1 MESGGRIVIQ
11 AKHVNIQ
18 PSGRRTDLEGG
29 ERGEKSSK
37 GMTPTPKPYGKRK
50 TVGVIRDGEYVD
62 PRTGKPIKLSNKPLR
77 DFNTVHIN
85 KIGGLE

>member
-1 MESGGRIVIQ
+1 MTDLQKKGVSI
-11 AKHVNIQ
+11 H
-18 PSGRRTDLEGG
+18 PSGKRTDLPGG

-62 PRTGKPIKLSNKPLR
+62 PDTGVEIKLSNRPLR
-77 DFNTVHIN
+77 DFNTIHIN